1 MIPETTGPVVL
12 FSLPLAAAI
21 VVFIRPRWAVP
32 ITLISG
38 AMLLATALWVVVA
51 VLQHGAWR
59 QDIGGWAAPLGI
71 GWTVDG
77 LSAAMLLLNAA
88 VGLAGAVFHAARP
101 AGRTPVRDPRFFWPL
116 WLFLWGGLNALFL
129 AADLF
134 NVYVAL
140 EFVSIASVGLIGL
153 AGGSA
158 QAAAWRY
165 LLATLL
171 GSTLYLLGVALL
183 YGRYAALDLALLAEV
198 IEPDLITAVAAAL
211 MTLGLLLKAA
221 VFPLHFWLPAAHGRA
236 LPAVSAVLSAV
247 VITAAYYWMVRL
259 WFGPFAPLLGPEV
272 ATLLGLLGAVAI
284 LWGGLLALLQRH
296 LKMLIA
302 YSTVSQ
308 LGYGLLVF
316 PLAAAGAVQ
325 PAWTGAMT
333 LVLAHGLAKAALFLA
348 AGAIVLRHG
357 IGRFEAL
364 GGDQRGAVIAWVAFA
379 IASASLVGLP
389 PTGGFVGKWWLAQA
403 AVATGAYFWLAVLML
418 GTASTA
424 AYLWRALQAA
434 AQPARVL
441 PDRAPQDRAPQD
453 GPAALSP
460 ALGLSALVLALAS
473 TALGLAAPIV
483 ARLLDAGLAVPG

>member
-1 MIPETTGPVVL
+1 MIPETAGPVIL

-21 VVFIRPRWAVP
+21 TVFIRPRWSVP
-32 ITLISG
+32 VTLGASG
-38 AMLLATALWVVVA
+38 VLLAAAVWVVGV
-51 VLQHGAWR
+51 VLQQGAWR
-59 QDIGGWAAPLGI
+59 HDIGGWTAPLGI
-71 GWTVDG
+71 GWNVDG
-77 LSAAMLLLNAA
+77 LSAALLLLTAA
-88 VGLAGAVFHAARP
+88 VGLAGAVFHASRP
-101 AGRTPVRDPRFFWPL
+101 APLATVRDPRFFWPL

-140 EFVSIASVGLIGL
+140 ELVSIASVGLIGL

-171 GSTLYLLGVALL
+171 GSTIYLFGVALL
-183 YGRYAALDLALLAEV
+183 YGRYAALDLALLTDGVER
-198 IEPDLITAVAAAL
+198 DLVTSVAAAL

-236 LPAVSAVLSAV
+236 PPAVSAVLSAV
-247 VITAAYYWMVRL
+247 VIAAGYYLLVRL
-259 WFGPFAPLLGPEV
+259 WFGPFAPLLGTGV
-272 ATLLGLLGAVAI
+272 ATLLGLLGAAAV
-284 LWGGLLALLQRH
+284 LWGGLLALLQRR

-308 LGYGLLVF
+308 FGYGLLVF
-316 PLAAAGAVQ
+316 PLAAAGAAH
-325 PAWTGAMT
+325 PAWTGAVT

-357 IGRFEAL
+357 IDRLEAL
-364 GGDQRGAVIAWVAFA
+364 GGDQRGATLAWVAFA

-389 PTGGFVGKWWLAQA
+389 PTGGFLGKWWLAQA
-403 AVATGAYFWLAVLML
+403 ALATGGYFWLAILMV
-418 GTASTA
+418 GTGFTA

-434 AQPARVL
+434 VQPGREAGIDSATL
-441 PDRAPQDRAPQD
+441 SAAL
-453 GPAALSP
+453 GLAALSL
-460 ALGLSALVLALAS
+460 ALSAA
-473 TALGLAAPIV
+473 ALGLAAPVLGI
-483 ARLLDAGLAVPG
+483 LLDAGPGAPG

>member
-1 MIPETTGPVVL
+1 MIPETVGPVVL

-21 VVFIRPRWAVP
+21 VVFIRPRWSVP
-32 ITLISG
+32 VALASG
-38 AMLLATALWVVVA
+38 GIVLAAALWVVFA

-59 QDIGGWAAPLGI
+59 QDIGGWPAPLGI
-71 GWTVDG
+71 GWNVDG
-77 LSAAMLLLNAA
+77 LSAALLLLNAS
-88 VGLAGAVFHAARP
+88 VGLAGAVFHASRP
-101 AGRTPVRDPRFFWPL
+101 PGRTPVRDPRFFWPL

-171 GSTLYLLGVALL
+171 GSTIYLLGVALL
-183 YGRYAALDLALLAEV
+183 YGRYAALDLALLVESV
-198 IEPDLITAVAAAL
+198 EPDLVTAVAAAL

-236 LPAVSAVLSAV
+236 PPAVSAVLSAV
-247 VITAAYYWMVRL
+247 VIAAAYYLLVRL
-259 WFGPFAPLLGPEV
+259 WFGPFAPLLGTGV
-272 ATLLGLLGAVAI
+272 ATLLGLLGAVAV
-284 LWGGLLALLQRH
+284 LWGGLQALLQRH

-325 PAWTGAMT
+325 QAWTGAVM
-333 LVLAHGLAKAALFLA
+333 LVVAHGLAKAALFLA

-357 IGRFEAL
+357 IGRLEAL
-364 GGDQRGAVIAWVAFA
+364 GGDQQGAMLAWVAFA

-403 AVATGAYFWLAVLML
+403 ALATGGYFWLAVLML
-418 GTASTA
+418 GTAFTA

-434 AQPARVL
+434 AQSGWETGSCPS
-441 PDRAPQDRAPQD
+441 D
-453 GPAALSP
+453 LSP
-460 ALGLSALVLALAS
+460 ALGLSALVLALAAA
-473 TALGLAAPIV
+473 ALGLVAPIAV
-483 ARLLDAGLAVPG
+483 RLLDAVPAVGG

>member
-1 MIPETTGPVVL
+1 VIPETVGPVVL
-12 FSLPLAAAI
+12 FSLPLAGAI
-21 VVFIRPRWAVP
+21 VVFIRPRWSVP
-32 ITLISG
+32 VTLASG
-38 AMLLATALWVVVA
+38 VILLATALWVVFA

-59 QDIGGWAAPLGI
+59 QDIGGWPAPLGI
-71 GWTVDG
+71 GWNVDG
-77 LSAAMLLLNAA
+77 LSAALLLLNAS
-88 VGLAGAVFHAARP
+88 VGLAGAAFHAARP
-101 AGRTPVRDPRFFWPL
+101 PGRTPVRDPRFFWPL

-171 GSTLYLLGVALL
+171 GSTIYLLGVALL
-183 YGRYAALDLALLAEV
+183 YGRYAALDLALLVESV
-198 IEPDLITAVAAAL
+198 EPDLVTAVAAAL

-236 LPAVSAVLSAV
+236 PPAVSAVLSAV
-247 VITAAYYWMVRL
+247 VIAAAYYLLVRL
-259 WFGPFAPLLGPEV
+259 WFGPFAPLLGTGV
-272 ATLLGLLGAVAI
+272 ATLLGLLGAAAV
-284 LWGGLLALLQRH
+284 LWGGLQALLQRH

-325 PAWTGAMT
+325 QAWIGAVM
-333 LVLAHGLAKAALFLA
+333 LVVAHGLAKAALFLA

-357 IGRFEAL
+357 IGRLEAL
-364 GGDQRGAVIAWVAFA
+364 GGDQQGAVVAWVAFS

-403 AVATGAYFWLAVLML
+403 ALANGGYFWLAVLML
-418 GTASTA
+418 GTAFTA
-424 AYLWRALQAA
+424 GYLWRALQAA
-434 AQPARVL
+434 MRPGWEAEGDP
-441 PDRAPQDRAPQD
+441 PT
-453 GPAALSP
+453 LSP
-460 ALGLSALVLALAS
+460 ALGLSALALALGSA
-473 TALGLAAPIV
+473 ALGLAAPIA
-483 ARLLDAGLAVPG
+483 ARLLDAGSGVVG

>member
-1 MIPETTGPVVL
+1 MTPGAAGTIVQ

-32 ITLISG
+32 VTLASG
-38 AMLLATALWVVVA
+38 VALLAAALGVAGA
-51 VLQHGAWR
+51 VLQQGAWR
-59 QDIGGWAAPLGI
+59 QAIGGWAAPLGI

-77 LSAAMLLLNAA
+77 LSAALLLLTAA

-101 AGRTPVRDPRFFWPL
+101 ASRAPVRDPRFFWPL

-129 AADLF
+129 SADLF
-134 NVYVAL
+134 NIYVAL
-140 EFVSIASVGLIGL
+140 ELVSIASVGLIGL

-171 GSTLYLLGVALL
+171 GSTIYLLGVALL
-183 YGRYAALDLALLAEV
+183 YGRYAALDFALLAANV
-198 IEPDLITAVAAAL
+198 DSDLITAVAAAL

-236 LPAVSAVLSAV
+236 PPAVSAVLSAV
-247 VITAAYYWMVRL
+247 VIAAAYYLLVRL
-259 WFGPFAPLLGPEV
+259 WFGPFAPLLGREV
-272 ATLLGLLGAVAI
+272 ATLLGLLGAAAV
-284 LWGGLLALLQRH
+284 LWGGLQALLQRH

-316 PLAAAGAVQ
+316 PLAAAGATAQ
-325 PAWTGAMT
+325 AWSGAVM

-357 IGRFEAL
+357 IGRLQAL
-364 GGDQRGAVIAWVAFA
+364 GGDQQGAVIAWVAFA
-379 IASASLVGLP
+379 IASASLIGLP

-403 AVATGAYFWLAVLML
+403 ALATGEYFWLAVLML
-418 GTASTA
+418 GTAFTA

-434 AQPARVL
+434 VL
-441 PDRAPQDRAPQD
+441 PGWNVTD
-453 GPAALSP
+453 GRSTLSA
-460 ALGLSALVLALAS
+460 ALGLSALALALGA
-473 TALGLAAPIV
+473 TALGLAAPTV
-483 ARLLDAGLAVPG
+483 AALLAAELPALP

>member
-1 MIPETTGPVVL
+1 MIAETAGPVIL

-21 VVFIRPRWAVP
+21 VVFVRPRWSVP
-32 ITLISG
+32 VTLGASG
-38 AMLLATALWVVVA
+38 VLLAAAVWMVGV
-51 VLQHGAWR
+51 VLQQGAWR
-59 QDIGGWAAPLGI
+59 QDIGGWTAPLGI
-71 GWTVDG
+71 GWNVDG
-77 LSAAMLLLNAA
+77 LSAALLLLTAA

-101 AGRTPVRDPRFFWPL
+101 MPLATVRDRRFFWPL

-129 AADLF
+129 AGDLF

-171 GSTLYLLGVALL
+171 GSTIYLFGLALL
-183 YGRYAALDLALLAEV
+183 YGRYAALDLALLTDDV
-198 IEPDLITAVAAAL
+198 EPDLVTAVAAVL

-236 LPAVSAVLSAV
+236 PPAVSAVLSAV
-247 VITAAYYWMVRL
+247 VIAAGYYLLVRL
-259 WFGPFAPLLGPEV
+259 WFGPFAPLLGTGV
-272 ATLLGLLGAVAI
+272 ATLLGLLGAAAV
-284 LWGGLLALLQRH
+284 LWGGLLALLQRR

-308 LGYGLLVF
+308 FGYGLLVF
-316 PLAAAGAVQ
+316 PLAAAGAAH
-325 PAWTGAMT
+325 PAWTGAVT

-348 AGAIVLRHG
+348 AGVIVLRHG
-357 IGRFEAL
+357 IDRLEAL
-364 GGDQRGAVIAWVAFA
+364 GGDQRGLALAWVAFA

-389 PTGGFVGKWWLAQA
+389 PTGGFLGKWWLAQA
-403 AVATGAYFWLAVLML
+403 ALATGGHFWLAVLMV
-418 GTASTA
+418 GTAFTA

-434 AQPARVL
+434 VQPGREAGI
-441 PDRAPQDRAPQD
+441 D
-453 GPAALSP
+453 PATR
-460 ALGLSALVLALAS
+460 SA
-473 TALGLAAPIV
+473 ALGLAALSLALGAVGVGLAAPV
-483 ARLLDAGLAVPG
+483 LGMLLDAGPGAPG

>member
-1 MIPETTGPVVL
+1 MIPGTLGPVVL
-12 FSLPLAAAI
+12 FSLPLGAAI
-21 VVFIRPRWAVP
+21 AVFIRPRWSVP
-32 ITLISG
+32 VTLAAGGI
-38 AMLLATALWVVVA
+38 LLASALWVVVA
-51 VLQHGAWR
+51 VLQHGPWR
-59 QDIGGWAAPLGI
+59 QDIGGWTAPLGI
-71 GWTVDG
+71 GWNVDG
-77 LSAAMLLLNAA
+77 LSASFLLLNAV
-88 VGLAGAVFHAARP
+88 VGLAGAVFHASRP
-101 AGRTPVRDPRFFWPL
+101 PGRTPVRDPRFFWPL

-171 GSTLYLLGVALL
+171 GSTIYLLGVAFL
-183 YGRYAALDLALLAEV
+183 YGRYAALDLALLAEGV
-198 IEPDLITAVAAAL
+198 EPDLVTAVAAAL

-236 LPAVSAVLSAV
+236 PPAVSAVLSAV
-247 VITAAYYWMVRL
+247 VIAAAYYLLVRL
-259 WFGPFAPLLGPEV
+259 WFGPFAPLLGTGV
-272 ATLLGLLGAVAI
+272 APLLGLLGAAAV
-284 LWGGLLALLQRH
+284 LWGGLQALLQRH

-325 PAWTGAMT
+325 QAWTGAVM

-357 IGRFEAL
+357 IGRLEAL
-364 GGDQRGAVIAWVAFA
+364 GGDQQGAVVAWTAFA
-379 IASASLVGLP
+379 VASASLVGLP
-389 PTGGFVGKWWLAQA
+389 PTGGFVGKWWLAQSA
-403 AVATGAYFWLAVLML
+403 LATGGYFWLAVLML
-418 GTASTA
+418 GTAFTA
-424 AYLWRALQAA
+424 GYLWRVLQAA
-434 AQPARVL
+434 AQPGWETGG
-441 PDRAPQDRAPQD
+441 
-453 GPAALSP
+453 GPSDLSP
-460 ALGLSALVLALAS
+460 ALGLSALVLALAAA
-473 TALGLAAPIV
+473 ALGLLAPIA
-483 ARLLDAGLAVPG
+483 ARLLDAVPGVPG